1 MSKTRAT
8 GVFTITTVIDG
19 ENAIRLDLSNEMDM
33 VQTDSALK
41 VTTARTVETIARL
54 YDGAGEVDIS
64 GTTLTVSGLG
74 GLTCNQSPEGTGK
87 KGRRLSIAFAVGTTI
102 AAAYDIVV
110 GHSLS
115 HNGTSLPLSAELTIA
130 ASKGQPVFQ
139 LKPSYSALPCTRN
152 AETNTLGNPPALS
165 LRVVKVD
172 GQSSDEKEAT
182 GSNLTALGVI
192 IRYDKSSMPT
202 SATGGTAWPGGNS
215 LQALNTDSN
224 VHIAM
229 FSSSGLLL
237 DRETIPVLKD
247 GEHGDGIVSITRTYG
262 ISASSTTADES
273 TAPAD
278 ISSWAASS
286 PAVTDKKPYL
296 WVKEV
301 TDYKYKADT
310 TRYYYIGKKGDN
322 GIDAQDCEWAY
333 IRTKT
338 NVAPVISDDSA
349 YTDHNGN
356 NYTKD
361 DHLPKVVAG
370 TGGLLAD
377 IESDNSGSASKKY
390 ECTDDPKGVDDTYK
404 YEWEIKRTKGSSD
417 TYGSRSWQPY
427 SGTMTLHNN
436 LAESVFQ
443 IDLDNEEDQFGTD
456 SDSKVLVQQVRST
469 GVQLYYGTVAQ
480 QLNAN
485 NATVKGITAVLK
497 YSDDDTDVPTAVAEV
512 TKAMR
517 STTDYTQGIVE
528 VTVKTGTFAKS
539 GMYALV
545 TATCARGSKTARFT
559 LTKLMSGAKGD
570 NPVIYQLAPTQ
581 KSFSFSRAADNS
593 LTPNSRSS
601 QINVAK
607 TEGNTT
613 TVISTAQTGITYK
626 WGWDTDSTAQ
636 ASGLAVGTSI
646 SVSKTDAAS
655 HSSVWVELSTGDRE
669 TLPIVKDGT
678 HGDDAQYIYLKGT
691 ATDATTLGKLIN
703 CAVKINGG
711 NDQSKHQRGLNLV
724 TVNRQT
730 LAVVESINYDTYGEA
745 TGVSGAS
752 GITDLIAKL
761 NALDDTVFVCLVSY
775 DAVGWSTALI
785 TALQN
790 YGLSNIP
797 YTSYGRYPFLFIGY
811 KGLGIGNGL
820 MRMRNKGPYTDV
832 VELSVYIANG
842 ALSTNDPM
850 GIRSA
855 DVYYAVSPIGPNTQG
870 NVPADNLF
878 YTNFPTTLL
887 AGNYVWEATMIT
899 YTNDTTELTGKVCLG
914 PTTDYLS
921 GTEVYAV
928 SDSNTTPP
936 DDSQFSTTYTKT
948 KGKYLWSATRVQY
961 TDNSYGYLNKKCIGY
976 WGEDGK
982 SITKKSEGVNYQV
995 ADSGTTI
1002 PTGTWYDTK
1011 QAAVN
1016 AYNQAHGISGS
1027 EWAKNTYMWTRTIIT
1042 WTNGVTDFTT
1052 TLYSAERNPND
1063 GDAGM
1068 SIVIDSQSVQYS
1080 KQSAGNLD
1088 PATLTYGSYP
1098 SSLSKGDWLYSKTTV
1113 VYKTSKGAAAGTT
1126 VSYSV
1131 SYIGTDGDN
1140 GVGISGITEHY
1151 KASAN
1156 STGETTPSG
1165 VSPTDW
1171 GTNPTPS
1178 NPAWDADHPYLWNYE
1193 KIAKVDKN
1201 GNTTYERTTASV
1213 IAIFTKN
1220 GDAGKGVDSITNYY
1234 AISSKSSGVTKDSG
1248 LNQDESWT
1256 TSVQVPTA
1264 SKPYLW
1270 NYEMI
1275 TWLNYGSGSQYT
1287 YTAAHVIGHFGKD
1300 GEDKVSATV
1309 SPDKISIPCNAD
1321 GSVTSAV
1328 TVALAFTLKHGT
1340 TSLQNPTISAT
1351 CPTGVSFNTSTNEL
1365 TISTSA
1371 TASGM
1376 AAGATFTL
1384 SKTEGG
1390 KTYTDT
1396 VTVALIGAAK
1406 GATGEGVPGKTGRF
1420 YWYAGL
1426 SSALRD
1432 NVQFVAT
1439 EYQAPYVNTGT
1450 NDNPTLWAFVG
1461 SNGTHYFP
1469 SSNSDYTPANGWEL
1483 MNTQNKFLVSE
1494 AVFSGYAHLG
1504 SFIINKDW
1512 MISQYGVLV
1521 DSSGKETKVDGGG
1534 ANPIVLY
1541 GNNVHSGTII
1551 VRVQFTSSGT
1561 ASITATAS
1569 SEGSYDKG
1577 YVKNSGGSTLIEVS
1591 GTKSETV
1598 NQSVS
1603 SGGYIDLSYTKDP
1616 SVSGHDDKITFNIS
1630 GVGYTLSLVSATSG
1644 MTYTGSS
1651 SSGGVIPSDPYTYFD
1666 PTDPM
1671 ASTPPSSGYK
1681 FRPNFAV
1688 DGLTGKTYQN
1698 DAYVKGQIVAESGA
1712 IGGFNINSDKLTN
1725 TNYDASV
1732 SIQDAYGNQVSRIG
1746 KEAKDGMTNQSC
1758 SLEAQSRGTGTYNTA
1773 LYLNAEGATYN
1784 YAFHGNGN
1792 GVLNGLI
1799 FGFKTKV
1806 YTVSGSGDTTQQ
1818 LILTDGA
1825 TFVLQGSKTS
1835 GWANF
1840 KVPTLDNVK
1849 LSLGLKTSD
1858 TVPFAIE
1865 INFIN
1870 HSSYDNVKL
1879 LFYNS
1884 SRTDLPKWYNYNFDG
1899 TADEMQLAKGDFAKF
1914 LLTFDGYNYRANRI
1928 IHHEDGWG

>member
-41 VTTARTVETIARL
+41 VTTARTVETIVRL

-64 GTTLTVSGLG
+64 DTTLTVSGLG

-229 FSSSGLLL
+229 FSSSGVLL

-273 TAPAD
+273 TAPDD

-286 PAVTDKKPYL
+286 PAVTDQKPYL

-322 GIDAQDCEWAY
+322 GIDAQDCEWVY

-338 NVAPVISDDSA
+338 NVAPVISDDSN

-356 NYTKD
+356 NYTED

-370 TGGLLAD
+370 TGGSLTD
-377 IESDNSGSASKKY
+377 IESDNSGVSTKKY
-390 ECTDDPKGVDDTYK
+390 ECTDDPKGVDDTWK
-404 YEWEIKRTKGSSD
+404 YEWEIKRTKGSTI

-469 GVQLYYGTVAQ
+469 GVQLYYGTEAQ

-497 YSDDDTDVPTAVAEV
+497 YSDDDTDVPTTVAEV

-528 VTVKTGTFAKS
+528 VTVKTGTFAKG

-559 LTKLMSGAKGD
+559 LTKLMSGAKGE
-570 NPVIYQLAPTQ
+570 NPVIYQLELTQ
-581 KSFSFSRAADNS
+581 KCLAYGRAADNS
-593 LTPNSRSS
+593 LVAKSNSVTV
-601 QINVAK
+601 NLKK
-607 TEGNTT
+607 TEGNN
-613 TVISTAQTGITYK
+613 STIYTSGFTGAPTFS
-626 WGWDTDSTAQ
+626 WGYDSGSAQ
-636 ASGLAVGTSI
+636 ASGQTIGTTITVAPASVGTHKKI
-646 SVSKTDAAS
+646 
-655 HSSVWVELSTGDRE
+655 WILLSTGDRE
-669 TLPIVKDGT
+669 EIPIVVDG
-678 HGDDAQYIYLKGT
+678 
-691 ATDATTLGKLIN
+691 
-703 CAVKINGG
+703 
-711 NDQSKHQRGLNLV
+711 
-724 TVNRQT
+724 
-730 LAVVESINYDTYGEA
+730 E
-745 TGVSGAS
+745 
-752 GITDLIAKL
+752 
-761 NALDDTVFVCLVSY
+761 
-775 DAVGWSTALI
+775 
-785 TALQN
+785 
-790 YGLSNIP
+790 
-797 YTSYGRYPFLFIGY
+797 
-811 KGLGIGNGL
+811 
-820 MRMRNKGPYTDV
+820 KGPDGV
-832 VELSVYIANG
+832 
-842 ALSTNDPM
+842 

-899 YTNDTTELTGKVCLG
+899 YTNGTTELTGKVCLG

-982 SITKKSEGVNYQV
+982 NITKKSEGVNYQV
-995 ADSGTTI
+995 ADSGTTT

-1080 KQSAGNLD
+1080 KQAAGNLD

-1098 SSLSKGDWLYSKTTV
+1098 SSLPKGSWLYSKTTV
-1113 VYKTSKGAAAGTT
+1113 VYKTSRGDAAGTT

-1287 YTAAHVIGHFGKD
+1287 YTAAHVIGHFGEIGYSIVTSVKRDNFTESQWEVYGTVGHEENWNNTSSIRNNARVGDLFTVVGTATDTGNGHTATYRCNNTD
-1300 GEDKVSATV
+1300 GDLKGVCISHEITLAGKDKVSATV

-1406 GATGEGVPGKTGRF
+1406 GATGEGVPGKAGRF

-1450 NDNPTLWAFVG
+1450 NDNPILYAFVG
-1461 SNGTHYFP
+1461 SNDTHYFP
-1469 SSNSDYTPANGWEL
+1469 IRNSDYTPANGWEV

-1494 AVFSGYAHLG
+1494 AIFSGYAHLG

-1551 VRVQFTSSGT
+1551 VRVQFTTSGT

-1591 GTKSETV
+1591 GTQSNTV

-1603 SGGYIDLSYTKDP
+1603 SGGYIDLSYTKDS

-1671 ASTPPSSGYK
+1671 ASTLPSSGYK
-1681 FRPNFAV
+1681 FRPNVAI

-1746 KEAKDGMTNQSC
+1746 KEAKDAMTNQSC

-1806 YTVSGSGDTTQQ
+1806 YDVSSLSTVQME
-1818 LILTDGA
+1818 LTDGA
-1825 TFVLQGSKTS
+1825 TFVFHGSKSS

-1840 KVPTLDNVK
+1840 KVPTLNNVK
-1849 LSLGLKTSD
+1849 QSLGLPTNS

-1865 INFIN
+1865 VNFIN
-1870 HSSYDNVKL
+1870 HSSYDYVSL
-1879 LFYNS
+1879 QFYNS
-1884 SRTDLPKWYNYNFDG
+1884 SRTNLPKWYSYNFDE
-1899 TADEMQLAKGDFAKF
+1899 TAEDMQLAKGDFARF
-1914 LLTFDGYNYRANRI
+1914 LLTYDGSEYRANRL
-1928 IHHEDGWG
+1928 IHHDDGWG

>member
-1 MSKTRAT
+1 MIISGGINAT
-8 GVFTITTVIDG
+8 GIIDG

-64 GTTLTVSGLG
+64 DTTLTVSGLG

-192 IRYDKSSMPT
+192 IRYDKSSMPA

-229 FSSSGLLL
+229 FSSSGVLL

-278 ISSWAASS
+278 ISSWSASS
-286 PAVTDKKPYL
+286 PAVTDEKPYL

-338 NVAPVISDDSA
+338 NVAPVISDDST

-370 TGGLLAD
+370 TGGSLAD

-404 YEWEIKRTKGSSD
+404 YEWEIKRTKGSD

-436 LAESVFQ
+436 LAE
-443 IDLDNEEDQFGTD
+443 D
-456 SDSKVLVQQVRST
+456 
-469 GVQLYYGTVAQ
+469 GV
-480 QLNAN
+480 
-485 NATVKGITAVLK
+485 GIK
-497 YSDDDTDVPTAVAEV
+497 
-512 TKAMR
+512 
-517 STTDYTQGIVE
+517 
-528 VTVKTGTFAKS
+528 
-539 GMYALV
+539 
-545 TATCARGSKTARFT
+545 
-559 LTKLMSGAKGD
+559 
-570 NPVIYQLAPTQ
+570 
-581 KSFSFSRAADNS
+581 
-593 LTPNSRSS
+593 
-601 QINVAK
+601 
-607 TEGNTT
+607 
-613 TVISTAQTGITYK
+613 
-626 WGWDTDSTAQ
+626 
-636 ASGLAVGTSI
+636 
-646 SVSKTDAAS
+646 
-655 HSSVWVELSTGDRE
+655 
-669 TLPIVKDGT
+669 
-678 HGDDAQYIYLKGT
+678 
-691 ATDATTLGKLIN
+691 
-703 CAVKINGG
+703 
-711 NDQSKHQRGLNLV
+711 
-724 TVNRQT
+724 
-730 LAVVESINYDTYGEA
+730 
-745 TGVSGAS
+745 
-752 GITDLIAKL
+752 
-761 NALDDTVFVCLVSY
+761 
-775 DAVGWSTALI
+775 
-785 TALQN
+785 
-790 YGLSNIP
+790 
-797 YTSYGRYPFLFIGY
+797 
-811 KGLGIGNGL
+811 
-820 MRMRNKGPYTDV
+820 
-832 VELSVYIANG
+832 
-842 ALSTNDPM
+842 
-850 GIRSA
+850 SA

-948 KGKYLWSATRVQY
+948 KGKYLWTATRVQY

-995 ADSGTTI
+995 ADSGTTT

-1042 WTNGVTDFTT
+1042 WTNGVTDTST

-1063 GDAGM
+1063 GEAGM

-1098 SSLSKGDWLYSKTTV
+1098 SSLPKGSWLYSKTTV
-1113 VYKTSKGAAAGTT
+1113 VYKTSRGDAAGTT

-1309 SPDKISIPCNAD
+1309 SPDKISIPCNTD

-1406 GATGEGVPGKTGRF
+1406 GATGEGTPGKTGRF

-1591 GTKSETV
+1591 GTQSETV

-1603 SGGYIDLSYTKDP
+1603 SGGYIDLSYTKDG

-1651 SSGGVIPSDPYTYFD
+1651 SSGGVIPSDPYTCFD

-1671 ASTPPSSGYK
+1671 AATPPSSGYK
-1681 FRPNFAV
+1681 FRPNVAI

-1746 KEAKDGMTNQSC
+1746 KEAKDAMTNQSC
-1758 SLEAQSRGTGTYNTA
+1758 SLEAQSRGSGTYNTA

-1835 GWANF
+1835 GWASF

>member
-1 MSKTRAT
+1 MKKTRAT

-41 VTTARTVETIARL
+41 VTTARTVETIVRL

-64 GTTLTVSGLG
+64 DTTLTVSGLG

-110 GHSLS
+110 GHSHS

-139 LKPSYSALPCTRN
+139 LKPSFSALPCTRN

-182 GSNLTALGVI
+182 SSNLTALGVI

-229 FSSSGLLL
+229 FSSSGVLL

-286 PAVTDKKPYL
+286 PAVTDEKPYL

-322 GIDAQDCEWAY
+322 GIDAQDFEWAY

-338 NVAPVISDDSA
+338 NVAPVISDDST

-370 TGGLLAD
+370 TGGSLSD
-377 IESDNSGSASKKY
+377 IEDNNSGVSTKKY
-390 ECTDDPKGVDDTYK
+390 ECTDDPKGVDDTWK
-404 YEWEIKRTKGSSD
+404 YEWEIKRTKGAPD
-417 TYGSRSWQPY
+417 AYGNRAWQPY

-469 GVQLYYGTVAQ
+469 GVQLYYGTEAQ

-497 YSDDDTDVPTAVAEV
+497 YSDDDTDVPTTVAEV

-528 VTVKTGTFAKS
+528 VTVKTGTFAKT

-559 LTKLMSGAKGD
+559 LTKLMGGAPGV
-570 NPVIYQLAPTQ
+570 NPVIYQLELTQ
-581 KSFSFSRAADNS
+581 KCLAYGRAADNS
-593 LTPNSRSS
+593 LVAKSNSVTV
-601 QINVAK
+601 NLKK
-607 TEGNTT
+607 TEGNT
-613 TVISTAQTGITYK
+613 STIYTSGFTGAPTFS
-626 WGWDTDSTAQ
+626 WGYDSESAQ
-636 ASGLAVGTSI
+636 ASGQTIGSTVTIAPTSVGTHKKI
-646 SVSKTDAAS
+646 
-655 HSSVWVELSTGDRE
+655 WVLLSTGDKE
-669 TLPIVKDGT
+669 EIPIVVDG
-678 HGDDAQYIYLKGT
+678 
-691 ATDATTLGKLIN
+691 
-703 CAVKINGG
+703 
-711 NDQSKHQRGLNLV
+711 
-724 TVNRQT
+724 
-730 LAVVESINYDTYGEA
+730 E
-745 TGVSGAS
+745 
-752 GITDLIAKL
+752 
-761 NALDDTVFVCLVSY
+761 
-775 DAVGWSTALI
+775 
-785 TALQN
+785 
-790 YGLSNIP
+790 
-797 YTSYGRYPFLFIGY
+797 
-811 KGLGIGNGL
+811 
-820 MRMRNKGPYTDV
+820 KGPDGV
-832 VELSVYIANG
+832 
-842 ALSTNDPM
+842 

-855 DVYYAVSPIGPNTQG
+855 DVYYAVSTIGPNTSG

-914 PTTDYLS
+914 PTTDFLS
-921 GTEVYAV
+921 GTEVYAI
-928 SDSNTTPP
+928 STDNTTPP
-936 DDSQFSTTYTKT
+936 AESTDNWKTTYTKT
-948 KGKYLWSATRVQY
+948 KGYYLWSATRVQY

-982 SITKKSEGVNYQV
+982 TITKKGEEVKYQV
-995 ADSGTTI
+995 ADSGTTT

-1016 AYNQAHGISGS
+1016 AYNQAHSISGS

-1042 WTNGVTDFTT
+1042 WTNGVTDSTT

-1098 SSLSKGDWLYSKTTV
+1098 SSLSKGNWLYSKTTV
-1113 VYKTSKGAAAGTT
+1113 VYKTSKGDAAGTT

-1165 VSPTDW
+1165 TSPTDW

-1213 IAIFTKN
+1213 IAIFTKD

-1270 NYEMI
+1270 NYEKI

-1287 YTAAHVIGHFGKD
+1287 YTDAHVIGHFGKD

-1309 SPDKISIPCNAD
+1309 SPDKISIPCNTD

-1328 TVALAFTLKHGT
+1328 TVTLAFTLKHGT

-1351 CPTGVSFNTSTNEL
+1351 CPTGVSFNASTNEL
-1365 TISTSA
+1365 TIGTSA
-1371 TASGM
+1371 TASGI
-1376 AAGATFTL
+1376 AAGATFTVT
-1384 SKTEGG
+1384 KTEGG
-1390 KTYTDT
+1390 KTYTAT
-1396 VTVALIGAAK
+1396 VTVALIGAVK
-1406 GATGEGVPGKTGRF
+1406 GATGEGNPGKTGRF

-1426 SSALRD
+1426 MRDVGGQSFSAS
-1432 NVQFVAT
+1432 
-1439 EYQAPYVNTGT
+1439 EYQAPYVNIGDE
-1450 NDNPTLWAFVG
+1450 NNPLCYAFIG
-1461 SNGTHYFP
+1461 SDGNYTFP
-1469 SSNSDYTPANGWEL
+1469 SSTSGYTGAPSSWEE
-1483 MNTQNKFLVSE
+1483 MDSEHKFLISE
-1494 AVFSGYAHLG
+1494 AIFSNYAHLG
-1504 SFIINKDW
+1504 AFVINKDW
-1512 MISQYGVLV
+1512 MISQYGTLV
-1521 DSSGKETKVDGGG
+1521 
-1534 ANPIVLY
+1534 N
-1541 GNNVHSGTII
+1541 
-1551 VRVQFTSSGT
+1551 SSGT
-1561 ASITATAS
+1561 EEPVNASNVATIYSRTGAIVLSGNSKKDAIVVCKVTFIATAS
-1569 SEGSYDKG
+1569 TTVTVTLTPSSESGWDFGAVGKLNTTGLANATNSDIHYDRASDMEEKA
-1577 YVKNSGGSTLIEVS
+1577 SGSTAVTTYPI
-1591 GTKSETV
+1591 
-1598 NQSVS
+1598 SV
-1603 SGGYIDLSYTKDP
+1603 
-1616 SVSGHDDKITFNIS
+1616 
-1630 GVGYTLSLVSATSG
+1630 
-1644 MTYTGSS
+1644 TGSS
-1651 SSGGVIPSDPYTYFD
+1651 QEQFFYIVYAKDGSGDTGSDNCTFSFSGITVRSVTEVKSENGATFTGPRSGVPYTWFD

-1671 ASTPPSSGYK
+1671 VSTNPSSGYK

-1688 DGLTGKTYQN
+1688 DGKTGKTYQN

-1746 KEAKDGMTNQSC
+1746 KEATDAMTNQSC
-1758 SLEAQSRGTGTYNTA
+1758 SLEAQSKGSGTYNTA

-1806 YTVSGSGDTTQQ
+1806 YTVSGSGDTTTQMS
-1818 LILTDGA
+1818 LTDGA
-1825 TFVLQGSKTS
+1825 TFVFHGSKSS
-1835 GWANF
+1835 GWARFN
-1840 KVPTLDNVK
+1840 VPTLDNVK
-1849 LSLGLKTSD
+1849 QSLGLPTNS

-1865 INFIN
+1865 VNFIN
-1870 HSSYDNVKL
+1870 HSSYDSVAL
-1879 LFYNS
+1879 QFYNS
-1884 SRTDLPKWYNYNFDG
+1884 SRTNLPKWYSYNFDE
-1899 TADEMQLAKGDFAKF
+1899 TAEDMQLARGDFARF
-1914 LLTFDGYNYRANRI
+1914 LLTYDGSEYRANRL
-1928 IHHEDGWG
+1928 IHYDDGWG